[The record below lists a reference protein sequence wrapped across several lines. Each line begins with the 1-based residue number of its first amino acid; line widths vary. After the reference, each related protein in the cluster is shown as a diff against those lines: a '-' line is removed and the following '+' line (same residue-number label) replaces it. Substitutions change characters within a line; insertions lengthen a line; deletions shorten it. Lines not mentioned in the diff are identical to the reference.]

1 MSLKR
6 LSLLQY
12 MKHTTLDNP
21 DVTVKDERIT
31 NAEAA
36 EEAGISEEE
45 FIEQMNSK
53 GSCKKH

>member
-31 NAEAA
+31 TVEA
-36 EEAGISEEE
+36 AGISEKE

-53 GSCKKH
+53 GSCKKY